1 MLGFISDLHLEP
13 LDNERTQAFYNFLE
27 EVSQKY
33 ESLYILGDLFE
44 YWIGDDDDSSV
55 ILQIK
60 QSLYRLSQ
68 KGVSLFFILNTDSWS
83 SSFLN
88 TL

>member
-13 LDNERTQAFYNFLE
+13 LDNDRTQAFYNFLE

-44 YWIGDDDDSSV
+44 YW
-55 ILQIK
+55 
-60 QSLYRLSQ
+60 RR
-68 KGVSLFFILNTDSWS
+68 
-83 SSFLN
+83 
-88 TL
+88 

>member
-60 QSLYRLSQ
+60 QSLNSVAHACSGAECSQ
-68 KGVSLFFILNTDSWS
+68 CY
-83 SSFLN
+83 
-88 TL
+88 TLTAAPNRAQ